1 MRNKPEEDSF
11 FIVSNAPGWRMA
23 ILLFT
28 EKSIFMAQLTNGI
41 LGPFIGTASNVTG
54 YMMNGKNFVRTRRR
68 KSAAPKT
75 PKRLAQQQ
83 KIKVCNVFTKPFC
96 GTGFFNK
103 TFPAY
108 ESGGTGFSRAT
119 SAIMRLAIMGTYPDF
134 VISYPLA
141 LISRGSMPPAEN
153 AAATRTPEGNL
164 LFNWTDNS
172 CTGTAKRNDKVV
184 LVAYFPNVNQAVFS
198 IGDAERA
205 DCGASLET
213 HTMQGYTAET
223 WIGFLS
229 NDENDA
235 ANSVYAGK
243 IAL

>member
-1 MRNKPEEDSF
+1 
-11 FIVSNAPGWRMA
+11 
-23 ILLFT
+23 
-28 EKSIFMAQLTNGI
+28 MAQLTNGI

-68 KSAAPKT
+68 KSAAPMT
-75 PKRLAQQQ
+75 HNRLAQQQ

-108 ESGGTGFSRAT
+108 DQGGTGFSRAT
-119 SAIMRLAIMGTYPDF
+119 SAVMRLAVTGTYPDF

-153 AAATRTPEGNL
+153 AAVALTVEGNL
-164 LFNWTDNS
+164 LFSWADNS
-172 CTGTAKRNDKVV
+172 GTGTAKKNDKAV
-184 LVAYFPNVNQAVFS
+184 LVAYFPELHQIVYSLNAATRVDCQATLVTDK
-198 IGDAERA
+198 IKG
-205 DCGASLET
+205 
-213 HTMQGYTAET
+213 HTVET

-229 NDENDA
+229 NDEKDA

-243 IAL
+243 VAL